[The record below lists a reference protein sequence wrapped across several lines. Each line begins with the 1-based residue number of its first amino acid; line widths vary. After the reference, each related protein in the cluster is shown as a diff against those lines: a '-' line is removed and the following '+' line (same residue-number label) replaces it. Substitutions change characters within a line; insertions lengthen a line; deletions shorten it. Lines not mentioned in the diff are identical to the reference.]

1 MSFFG
6 GASNPTS
13 SPSDMQARKEEMKQR
28 ISQELAVAN
37 AQTLI
42 NKINDNC
49 FKKCITRPSTSLGSS
64 EEACLSRCLNLYMAA
79 FDQVSKSYVAR
90 ITKERAAM
98 GPSGQAAGGLEL
110 L

>member
-6 GASNPTS
+6 GASNVTS
-13 SPSDMQARKEEMKQR
+13 APSDMQARKEEMKQR

-42 NKINDNC
+42 NC

-79 FDQVSKSYVAR
+79 FDQVSKSYVNR
-90 ITKERAAM
+90 ITRERAAM
-98 GPSGQAAGGLEL
+98 GAAGPAAGGLDATL